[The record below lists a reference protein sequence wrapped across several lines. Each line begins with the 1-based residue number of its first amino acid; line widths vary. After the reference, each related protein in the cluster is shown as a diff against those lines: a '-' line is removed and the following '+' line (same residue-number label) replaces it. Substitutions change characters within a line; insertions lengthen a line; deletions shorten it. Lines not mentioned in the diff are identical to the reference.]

1 MKNALILSALLTLGP
16 GLVSL
21 NRQKSILWAIM
32 RNLQTPNR
40 MTAQKSGTK

>member
-16 GLVSL
+16 VCFAQQ
-21 NRQKSILWAIM
+21 QKSILWAIM